1 MYVIR
6 SDQTIFHEE
15 EHVTPTAE
23 ESFCYDDHN
32 YAVVTIDADCS
43 ENPYSTRNIQD
54 ILRSHR
60 YSYTQF
66 GDEGERD
73 DSTAGDPSTLP
84 PLKLPNMNVY
94 VDMMVERAVASKE
107 VAMEKRR
114 FVAEHP
120 SLFQWDSLTE
130 IQLTSTRG
138 TLSRAITETNEMV
151 DSESDEGELDNGD
164 KIIGDAYLDMQIIQ
178 VWVRERRMSGRFAR
192 SKAIVA
198 QFLTRYISYIRSVC
212 NERKELICWDA
223 IPGMFLFDRFFLLFF
238 QDFYMSKLSSGILR
252 MNLHIDRVMRDS
264 VAYAMW

>member
-1 MYVIR
+1 M
-6 SDQTIFHEE
+6 
-15 EHVTPTAE
+15 TPKAE

-73 DSTAGDPSTLP
+73 DATAGDPSTLP

-107 VAMEKRR
+107 VAIRKQR

-130 IQLTSTRG
+130 IQLTSTHG
-138 TLSRAITETNEMV
+138 TLSTAISDANDVEDRESEEEQDAEVNE
-151 DSESDEGELDNGD
+151 
-164 KIIGDAYLDMQIIQ
+164 
-178 VWVRERRMSGRFAR
+178 
-192 SKAIVA
+192 
-198 QFLTRYISYIRSVC
+198 
-212 NERKELICWDA
+212 
-223 IPGMFLFDRFFLLFF
+223 
-238 QDFYMSKLSSGILR
+238 
-252 MNLHIDRVMRDS
+252 
-264 VAYAMW
+264 

>member
-15 EHVTPTAE
+15 EHVTPKAE

-73 DSTAGDPSTLP
+73 DATAGDPSTLP

-107 VAMEKRR
+107 VAIRKQR

-130 IQLTSTRG
+130 IQLTSTHG
-138 TLSRAITETNEMV
+138 TLSTAISDANDVE
-151 DSESDEGELDNGD
+151 DSESEEEQDDGD

-178 VWVRERRMSGRFAR
+178 GWVRESRVNDSFAR

-238 QDFYMSKLSSGILR
+238 QNFYMSKLSSGILR